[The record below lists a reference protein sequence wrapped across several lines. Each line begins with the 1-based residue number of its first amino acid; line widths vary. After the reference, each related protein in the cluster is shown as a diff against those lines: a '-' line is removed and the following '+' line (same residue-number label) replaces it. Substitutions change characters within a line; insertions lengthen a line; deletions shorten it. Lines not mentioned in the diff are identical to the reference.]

1 MVRMLSICVDLG
13 GVLTSELVSP
23 CYTAKTSSSPIC
35 CVLDGE
41 QLLYI
46 LSLMD
51 TTVEN
56 ALFFGYF
63 DIFLQRELSLRRTSN
78 GELIFVVL

>member
-1 MVRMLSICVDLG
+1 MVRMLSSCVDLG

-23 CYTAKTSSSPIC
+23 CYTAKTTLLSQIYC
-35 CVLDGE
+35 MLDEE

-51 TTVEN
+51 TTVVN
-56 ALFFGYF
+56 ALFLA
-63 DIFLQRELSLRRTSN
+63 IFTFFYKENNVSSSR
-78 GELIFVVL
+78 I